1 MTNWMNSWNSFL
13 NESKEPVIKEVT
25 EEQVELVSAVMQLP
39 PEELPFN
46 DIFKGTMR
54 TMQPIK
60 VVDPTLLGL
69 MEW

>member
-39 PEELPFN
+39 PEELPFPN
-46 DIFKGTMR
+46 
-54 TMQPIK
+54 
-60 VVDPTLLGL
+60 VVFSSVLKTS
-69 MEW
+69 